1 MRLKMI
7 RLTKEEARNFL
18 LAKQG
23 LLGHKQFSGKEGLMD
38 FVRQAGS
45 VQFDPVDVCGTSPE
59 LTLQA
64 RIEYFTKEMLDELL
78 YQDRLLIDF
87 FDKNLCIL
95 PIEDLTVFT
104 RKYAGISYAEAMARR
119 QSEPVLQMMI
129 EIRKILSEKEYIFAK
144 DLRHLES
151 GNLIWDWGASSSVA
165 RAALE
170 TMYFK
175 GELIIHHKN
184 GRQKAYALA
193 EKFLSAKLLSAKSP
207 FESELDYH
215 QQLVLRRIGTIG
227 FLWNKRSDAWLGIDH
242 FKTFE
247 RNQAFQSLLEDKKIT
262 EIQIEGISTIFY
274 MKKEDEKLLTSLSVN
289 PKSPARMEFL
299 APLDN
304 LLWDRNLIREIFDF
318 DYKWEIYT
326 PKEKRKYGAYV
337 LPVLYKNRF
346 VGRLE
351 IERHTKEKVLLVKNF
366 WLEDNEVFS
375 KSRKEA
381 FSTCVEVFRAF
392 NHCEKVEYVKGW
404 CKENDQK

>member
-1 MRLKMI
+1 MI

-346 VGRLE
+346 VGRLKLSD
-351 IERHTKEKVLLVKNF
+351 ILKKKFCLLKTF
-366 WLEDNEVFS
+366 
-375 KSRKEA
+375 
-381 FSTCVEVFRAF
+381 
-392 NHCEKVEYVKGW
+392 G
-404 CKENDQK
+404 

>member
-1 MRLKMI
+1 M
-7 RLTKEEARNFL
+7 
-18 LAKQG
+18 
-23 LLGHKQFSGKEGLMD
+23 
-38 FVRQAGS
+38 
-45 VQFDPVDVCGTSPE
+45 
-59 LTLQA
+59 
-64 RIEYFTKEMLDELL
+64 
-78 YQDRLLIDF
+78 
-87 FDKNLCIL
+87 
-95 PIEDLTVFT
+95 
-104 RKYAGISYAEAMARR
+104 
-119 QSEPVLQMMI
+119 
-129 EIRKILSEKEYIFAK
+129 
-144 DLRHLES
+144 
-151 GNLIWDWGASSSVA
+151 
-165 RAALE
+165 
-170 TMYFK
+170 
-175 GELIIHHKN
+175 
-184 GRQKAYALA
+184 
-193 EKFLSAKLLSAKSP
+193 
-207 FESELDYH
+207 
-215 QQLVLRRIGTIG
+215 
-227 FLWNKRSDAWLGIDH
+227 GIDH

-381 FSTCVEVFRAF
+381 FSTCAEVFRAF

>member
-1 MRLKMI
+1 
-7 RLTKEEARNFL
+7 
-18 LAKQG
+18 
-23 LLGHKQFSGKEGLMD
+23 
-38 FVRQAGS
+38 
-45 VQFDPVDVCGTSPE
+45 
-59 LTLQA
+59 
-64 RIEYFTKEMLDELL
+64 
-78 YQDRLLIDF
+78 
-87 FDKNLCIL
+87 
-95 PIEDLTVFT
+95 
-104 RKYAGISYAEAMARR
+104 MARR

-247 RNQAFQSLLEDKKIT
+247 RNQAFQSLLEDMIC
-262 EIQIEGISTIFY
+262 QI
-274 MKKEDEKLLTSLSVN
+274 KL
-289 PKSPARMEFL
+289 E
-299 APLDN
+299 
-304 LLWDRNLIREIFDF
+304 
-318 DYKWEIYT
+318 
-326 PKEKRKYGAYV
+326 
-337 LPVLYKNRF
+337 
-346 VGRLE
+346 
-351 IERHTKEKVLLVKNF
+351 
-366 WLEDNEVFS
+366 
-375 KSRKEA
+375 
-381 FSTCVEVFRAF
+381 
-392 NHCEKVEYVKGW
+392 
-404 CKENDQK
+404 